1 MSPEFDGVTHLLLFC
16 LQVKILGVLA
26 MIDDGE
32 LDWKM
37 IAINSEDPLFSEL
50 NDISDVETKC
60 PGTVSG
66 EYKNHCHCNANVT
79 QVFM

>member
-1 MSPEFDGVTHLLLFC
+1 
-16 LQVKILGVLA
+16 

-37 IAINSEDPLFSEL
+37 IAINSEDPLFSQL
-50 NDISDVETKC
+50 NDIDDVETKC

-66 EYKNHCHCNANVT
+66 KRSNYYIRITMSPIFVCSRFIEYGT
-79 QVFM
+79 